1 MNIIERAK
9 NILLSPKTE
18 WEVIKGESATPQS
31 LLTGYVLPLAIVSC
45 IGPIL
50 AAVLFTKLGI
60 KYALVA
66 AAIALLA
73 ATIGYYISAYIIDA
87 LATSFSSEKNI
98 NKSAQLVAYYGT
110 AGAVGG
116 LLSFIPVLGMIVNL
130 AALVYGIY
138 LMYLG
143 IGPMKNTPEDKKV
156 AYMIVSFLV
165 AIVLYFVLVA
175 VLGAVLFSAIGVT
188 GGGMFG

>member
-9 NILLSPKTE
+9 NILLTPKTE

-31 LLTGYVLPLAIVSC
+31 LLTSYVLPMAVISC

-50 AAVLFTKLGI
+50 GAIVFTKLGI

-66 AAIALLA
+66 AVIALLS
-73 ATIGYYISAYIIDA
+73 ATLGYYISTYIIDS

-98 NKSAQLVAYYGT
+98 NKSAQLVAYYST

-116 LLSFIPVLGMIVNL
+116 LLSFIPVLGLIISL
-130 AALVYGIY
+130 AAMVYGIY
-138 LMYLG
+138 IMYLG

-165 AIVLYFVLVA
+165 AIVLYFVLA
-175 VLGAVLFSAIGVT
+175 AILGAVLFSAMGLARPS
-188 GGGMFG
+188 MF